1 MAEQLDR
8 LYNLVGQKRIELDI
22 IPFTVQ
28 LRRTPAHGFWIYDR
42 RLVIVETISEEPWL
56 TGDEDVELYEQ
67 TWDWLAEAAEHG
79 TPTGRL
85 IGRAS
90 ASLGLTQSRPGL

>member
-56 TGDEDVELYEQ
+56 TGDEDVELY
-67 TWDWLAEAAEHG
+67 DRPG
-79 TPTGRL
+79 TGSRKRLSTGR
-85 IGRAS
+85 
-90 ASLGLTQSRPGL
+90 RPGG